1 MSRIS
6 FQFIQRHLQEI
17 ENSSSGRLAFYSINR
32 LAQPLISLIHI
43 QFRSQGDI
51 VYSLD
56 TQSFISRRYLRT
68 FSQEFI
74 SVFDTQVMRIHQ
86 LIKIFLIFRI
96 IPILDLSHQAFQN
109 FISVSKS
116 VETECRTVFQ
126 HSFPRSIRIF
136 KVTCTHSFMR
146 DTTV

>member
-86 LIKIFLIFRI
+86 FIKIFLIFRI
-96 IPILDLSHQAFQN
+96 I
-109 FISVSKS
+109 SVLNL
-116 VETECRTVFQ
+116 C
-126 HSFPRSIRIF
+126 H
-136 KVTCTHSFMR
+136 
-146 DTTV
+146 

>member
-56 TQSFISRRYLRT
+56 TQCFVSRRH
-68 FSQEFI
+68 FSSFCKEFFC
-74 SVFDTQVMRIHQ
+74 VFHTQIMRIHQ
-86 LIKIFLIFRI
+86 FIKILLIFRI
-96 IPILDLSHQAFQN
+96 IFILNLSHQAFKD

-116 VETECRTVFQ
+116 VKTECGTIFQ

-136 KVTCTHSFMR
+136 KISCTHSFMR